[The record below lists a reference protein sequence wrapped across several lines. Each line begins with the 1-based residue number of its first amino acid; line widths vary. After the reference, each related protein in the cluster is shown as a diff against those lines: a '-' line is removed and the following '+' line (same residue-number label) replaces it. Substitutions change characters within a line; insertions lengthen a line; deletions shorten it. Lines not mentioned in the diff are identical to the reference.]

1 MPLFTAPGIRFEPV
15 DAGSQRIAALR
26 TDVAGFVGV
35 CERGPLDRPLR
46 AGSWEQFRTAFGNL
60 VPNAILPWS
69 VKAFFEN
76 GGRTCWIVR
85 VAARPALTAT
95 AGPQPATRQSSNVL
109 DASGFTVGGVA
120 TLVQTTA
127 TTTAATAQPADRQS
141 SFAVDAAGF
150 VTGAVV
156 MLSQATQTTSTAA
169 AQPSDRR
176 SSLVADVS
184 GFAAGALV
192 EVTQPGQ
199 KTTHRL
205 VSAADTVTNTL
216 IWDTP
221 LDATYNL
228 AATVT
233 FRTTLRDARRIHRVD
248 ANTIHWTVAL
258 DPRFDVTKAI
268 ALETAARSER
278 LIAGVSGNSIDW
290 TRPYGTEYDPAQTI
304 DVATGASAASGELL
318 DATGTPTLR
327 VEAAS
332 PGAWGNAVG
341 VVVSRTSRQAT
352 RSSGVQPADGAF
364 TVVESVAGIA
374 AGSVLQIF
382 QQGVRPFHRVVASVD
397 PARKRIFWSDPLAN
411 LDLTQPFS
419 LESDEITISVYER
432 ASLREM
438 LDGLTLVASDER
450 HYAPKVVNDASR
462 FIRLTD
468 LGSPAPPPLSHPN
481 PQSPALEEGR
491 LRLAGGRD
499 GIAALRT
506 EDVTGSFAT
515 SDRTGLRTLELVD
528 EVSFVAIPDVLI
540 ERVPALEVLPDPP
553 PPPPDPCLLTPPPL
567 SLIAA
572 PPPPA
577 IREQSAHFDLDEVLR
592 VQNAMIE
599 HCERLRDRM
608 ALLDP
613 PNFRPTELAEIDSW
627 RRRFD
632 TKYAALY
639 FPWIVVL
646 DPQNSRALTR
656 DIPPSGHVAGIWAR
670 TDLTTG
676 VHKAPANEE
685 LRWAQDVTIEV
696 TEAVHEIL
704 NPLGINAIRP
714 LPARGLRVYGARTV
728 SSDPSWR
735 YVNVRRLLIMIEEA
749 VEETLQWAVFEPH
762 DAALREKVA
771 MSIYG
776 FLERLW
782 EQGAL
787 AGATA
792 GEAFYIRCNESNN
805 PPDDVANGRLLAEV
819 GVAPVI
825 PAEFIVFRIGRTEDV
840 LETSEPEGG
849 M

>member
-1 MPLFTAPGIRFEPV
+1 MPLYTAPGVRFEPA
-15 DAGSQRIAALR
+15 DTGSQGIAALR

-35 CERGPLDRPLR
+35 CERGPLDAPLR
-46 AGSWEQFRTAFGNL
+46 AGSWEQFRTAFGGL
-60 VPNAILPWS
+60 VSNAILPWS

-85 VAARPALTAT
+85 VAAQTT
-95 AGPQPATRQSSNVL
+95 STTTSGTQPSDRQSSKVL
-109 DASGFTVGGVA
+109 DASGFAAGAVA
-120 TLVQTTA
+120 TLAQSIA
-127 TTTAATAQPADRQS
+127 TTTATIAQPAGRQS
-141 SFAVDAAGF
+141 SVVASAAGF
-150 VTGAVV
+150 IAGAVA
-156 MLSQATQTTSTAA
+156 MLSQTTQTTSTGA
-169 AQPSDRR
+169 AQPADRR
-176 SSLVADVS
+176 SSLVADVT
-184 GFAAGALV
+184 GFTPGALV
-192 EVTQPGQ
+192 EVTQAG
-199 KTTHRL
+199 KTTHLL
-205 VSAADTVTNTL
+205 VSAADAATNTL
-216 IWDTP
+216 VWDTP

-228 AATVT
+228 AATLH
-233 FRTTLRDARRIHRVD
+233 FRTTWRDARRVHRVD
-248 ANTIHWTVAL
+248 GPTIHWTVAL
-258 DPRFDVTKAI
+258 DQQFDLARAI
-268 ALETAARSER
+268 AIETVARSER
-278 LIAGVSGNSIDW
+278 LIAGVTGATVAW
-290 TRPYGTEYDPAQTI
+290 TRPYGGEYDPAQPI
-304 DVATGASAASGELL
+304 DVSTGASAASGVLL

-327 VEAAS
+327 VDAAS
-332 PGAWGNAVG
+332 PGAWGNAVS

-352 RSSGVQPADGAF
+352 RSAGVQPSNGAF
-364 TVVESVAGIA
+364 SVVESVAGIS

-382 QQGVRPFHRVVASVD
+382 QPGSRTFHRVVSSVD
-397 PARKRIFWSDPLAN
+397 AARKRIFWREPLGN

-419 LESDEITISVYER
+419 LESDEITIAVYER
-432 ASLREM
+432 ANLREV
-438 LDGLTLVASDER
+438 LDRLTLVAGDDQ
-450 HYAPKVVNDASR
+450 HDAPAVVNAASR
-462 FIRLTD
+462 YLRLTD
-468 LGSPAPPPLSHPN
+468 LASPAPPPLSHPN
-481 PQSPALEEGR
+481 PQSPALDNGR
-491 LRLAGGRD
+491 LLLAGGRD
-499 GIAALRT
+499 GIAALRA
-506 EDVTGSFAT
+506 DDITGTFT
-515 SDRTGLRTLELVD
+515 TDDRAGLRTLELVD
-528 EVSFVAIPDVLI
+528 EVSYIAIPDVLI

-553 PPPPDPCLLTPPPL
+553 PPPPDPCLLAPPPL
-567 SLIAA
+567 SLVAA

-577 IREQSAHFDLDEVLR
+577 IREQSAHFNLDEVLR
-592 VQNAMIE
+592 VQNAMID

-613 PNFRPTELAEIDSW
+613 PNFRATELAEIDSW

-646 DPQNSRALTR
+646 DPQNSRDLTR
-656 DIPPSGHVAGIWAR
+656 AIPPSGHVAGIWAR

-685 LRWAQDVTIEV
+685 LRWAQDSTIDV

-704 NPLGINAIRP
+704 NPAGINAIRL

-735 YVNVRRLLIMIEEA
+735 YVSVRRLLIMIEEA
-749 VEETLQWAVFEPH
+749 VEEALQWAVFEPH

-771 MSIYG
+771 MSIYS

-782 EQGAL
+782 ERGAL

-805 PPDDVANGRLLAEV
+805 PPDAVANGHLLAEV

-849 M
+849 A